1 MNRPYSYY
9 FLRAL
14 HLELFTKPSFRR
26 LFTIPSILREDKLGG
41 NMFHGGYAGKILRI
55 DLSQQKTADVDYPE
69 ELRRKYLGGRG
80 VAAHFYYRELQEGLN
95 PLGPENK
102 IFFMTGPLTG
112 MPVLAST
119 KMQLATR
126 SPDTGHYLCSNS
138 SGNFGPYLK
147 FAGYDGVI
155 LEGRASSPVA
165 VIIDDAGV
173 HFQDAGNL
181 RGKKTTEVDEYF
193 RKALTGKRIGVL
205 SVGPAAE
212 RGVRI
217 ACIQVDGRSFGR
229 GGAGAVM
236 AAKNVKALV
245 SCGTRSVPVAAP
257 EPLKEI
263 IALAAKDVRQSKRS
277 HTTHGT
283 PQYTEIINEFGCYP
297 TRNFQTS
304 VFAGIGTISSDY
316 MKEHYFVR
324 NQACYRCP
332 VGCAQVCAVKEGPFK
347 GAESDPEYETIGA
360 FGGQCGVSDFGA
372 IIAANQICDEE
383 GIDTMTTGTLI
394 AFAMECAE
402 RGLFSRAE
410 MAGLDLHFGD
420 GEAMVEMVKRIAG
433 REGIGDLL
441 SGGFF
446 QIREKR
452 PELEPYMMHVKG
464 MAFAQYEPRGFH
476 GMGLGFGTSSRGA
489 CHNVGGW
496 TIRDELMTKKYD
508 RFATKGK
515 GKLVQTLQDNRAYVD
530 SLGVCTV
537 VRGALGFS
545 DSPTGKILE
554 YVTGYDFTPELMKIG
569 SRIYTLERLILSRE
583 GVTRKDDLLP
593 RRMEDPLPEGFA
605 KGRFISP
612 AMYDEMLAEYYQIRG
627 WDSSGIPRQETLS
640 NLEIP

>member
-1 MNRPYSYY
+1 M
-9 FLRAL
+9 
-14 HLELFTKPSFRR
+14 FR
-26 LFTIPSILREDKLGG
+26 
-41 NMFHGGYAGKILRI
+41 GGYVGKILRI
-55 DLSQQKTADVDYPE
+55 DLSQRKTAIVNYSE
-69 ELRRKYLGGRG
+69 ELRKKYLGGRG
-80 VAAHFYYRELQEGLN
+80 VAAYLYYRELAEGLN

-102 IFFMTGPLTG
+102 IFFITGPLTG

-155 LEGRASSPVA
+155 LEGRSSSPVA
-165 VIIDDAGV
+165 VVVDDEGV
-173 HFQDAGNL
+173 HFQEAGHL
-181 RGKKTTEVDEYF
+181 WGKKTTEVDEYF
-193 RKALTGKRIGVL
+193 KKALPGKRIGVM
-205 SVGPAAE
+205 SVGPAAD

-245 SCGTRSVPVAAP
+245 SCGTRSVPVAVP
-257 EPLKEI
+257 GPLKEF
-263 IALAAKDVRQSKRS
+263 IAQAAKDVRQSKRS
-277 HTTHGT
+277 HSTHGT

-297 TRNFQTS
+297 TRNFQKS
-304 VFAGIGTISSDY
+304 VFDGINTISSLY
-316 MKEHYFVR
+316 MKEHYFVH
-324 NQACYRCP
+324 NQACFRCP

-347 GAESDPEYETIGA
+347 GAKSDPEYETIGA

-394 AFAMECAE
+394 AFAMECVE
-402 RGLFSRAE
+402 RGLISQAE
-410 MAGLDLHFGD
+410 IQGLDLRFGNA
-420 GEAMVEMVKRIAG
+420 EAMVEMVKRISR
-433 REGIGDLL
+433 REGLGDLL
-441 SGGFF
+441 ADGFF
-446 QIREKR
+446 QIRGKR

-464 MAFAQYEPRGFH
+464 MAFAHYEPRGFH

-496 TIRDELMTKKYD
+496 TIRDELMVKKYD

-530 SLGVCTV
+530 SLGICTV

-545 DSPTGKILE
+545 DSPTGKVLE

-569 SRIYTLERLILSRE
+569 SRIYTLERLILNRE
-583 GVTRKDDLLP
+583 GLMRKDDLLP
-593 RRMEDPLPEGFA
+593 RRMEEPLPEGFA
-605 KGRFISP
+605 KGRFITP

>member
-1 MNRPYSYY
+1 
-9 FLRAL
+9 
-14 HLELFTKPSFRR
+14 
-26 LFTIPSILREDKLGG
+26 
-41 NMFHGGYAGKILRI
+41 
-55 DLSQQKTADVDYPE
+55 
-69 ELRRKYLGGRG
+69 
-80 VAAHFYYRELQEGLN
+80 VA
-95 PLGPENK
+95 
-102 IFFMTGPLTG
+102 I
-112 MPVLAST
+112 
-119 KMQLATR
+119 
-126 SPDTGHYLCSNS
+126 
-138 SGNFGPYLK
+138 
-147 FAGYDGVI
+147 
-155 LEGRASSPVA
+155 
-165 VIIDDAGV
+165 
-173 HFQDAGNL
+173 
-181 RGKKTTEVDEYF
+181 
-193 RKALTGKRIGVL
+193 
-205 SVGPAAE
+205 
-212 RGVRI
+212 
-217 ACIQVDGRSFGR
+217 
-229 GGAGAVM
+229 
-236 AAKNVKALV
+236 
-245 SCGTRSVPVAAP
+245 P

-263 IALAAKDVRQSKRS
+263 IALATKDVRQSKRS

-410 MAGLDLHFGD
+410 MQGLDLHFGD

-464 MAFAQYEPRGFH
+464 MAFAHYEPRGFH

-508 RFATKGK
+508 RFATRGK

-612 AMYDEMLAEYYQIRG
+612 AMYDEMLAEYYQARG

-640 NLEIP
+640 DLEIP

>member
-1 MNRPYSYY
+1 M
-9 FLRAL
+9 
-14 HLELFTKPSFRR
+14 FR
-26 LFTIPSILREDKLGG
+26 
-41 NMFHGGYAGKILRI
+41 GGYAGKILRI
-55 DLSQQKTADVDYPE
+55 DLSQRKTMIVDYPE
-69 ELRRKYLGGRG
+69 ELRKKYLGGRG
-80 VAAHFYYRELQEGLN
+80 VAAYLYYHELAAALN

-102 IFFMTGPLTG
+102 IFFVTGPLTG

-147 FAGYDGVI
+147 FAGYDGVV

-165 VIIDDAGV
+165 VVIDDEGV
-173 HFQDAGNL
+173 HFQEAGHL
-181 RGKKTTEVDEYF
+181 WGKKTTEVDEYF
-193 RKALTGKRIGVL
+193 KKALPGKRIGVM

-236 AAKNVKALV
+236 AAKNVKALIA
-245 SCGTRSVPVAAP
+245 CGTRSIYAADP
-257 EPLKEI
+257 DPLKEFI
-263 IALAAKDVRQSKRS
+263 GQAAKDVRQSKRS

-297 TRNFQTS
+297 TRNFRTA
-304 VFAGIGTISSDY
+304 VFEGINTISSAY

-383 GIDTMTTGTLI
+383 GIDTMTAGTLI
-394 AFAMECAE
+394 AFAMEGVE
-402 RGLFSRAE
+402 RGLISQAE
-410 MAGLDLHFGD
+410 IQGLDLRFGNA
-420 GEAMVEMVKRIAG
+420 EAMVEMVKRIAR
-433 REGIGDLL
+433 REGLGDLL

-446 QIREKR
+446 QIRGKR

-464 MAFAQYEPRGFH
+464 MAFAHYEPRGFH

-496 TIRDELMTKKYD
+496 TIRDELMVKKYD

-530 SLGVCTV
+530 SLGICTV
-537 VRGALGFS
+537 VRGVLGFS
-545 DSPTGKILE
+545 DSPTGKVLE
-554 YVTGYDFTPELMKIG
+554 YVTGYDFTPDLMKIG
-569 SRIYTLERLILSRE
+569 SRIYTLERLILNRE
-583 GVTRKDDLLP
+583 GLRREDDLLP
-593 RRMEDPLPEGFA
+593 RRMEEPLPEGFA
-605 KGRFISP
+605 KGKFITP
-612 AMYDEMLAEYYQIRG
+612 AMYEEMLAEYYQIRG
-627 WDSSGIPRQETLS
+627 WDSNGIPRQETLS